1 MGVKSDAPNVSTVF
15 VLVIVTEYAKNMC
28 NYFVYTVVV
37 LNILVRVMCL
47 CMVEFKFDI
56 HV

>member
-28 NYFVYTVVV
+28 NYFVYTVVA